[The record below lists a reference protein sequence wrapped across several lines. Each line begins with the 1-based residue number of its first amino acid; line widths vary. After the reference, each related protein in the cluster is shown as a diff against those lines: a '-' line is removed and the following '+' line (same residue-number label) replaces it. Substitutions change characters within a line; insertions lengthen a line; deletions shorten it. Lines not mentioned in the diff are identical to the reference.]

1 MYCKNLDCNALE
13 LLLVQVDKKNLIEL
27 LFNCYTLLIH
37 ILLFTSIYKVLHIS
51 FESFPRMPIDFLIK
65 EKEKE
70 KKYK

>member
-27 LFNCYTLLIH
+27 SFNCCILLIH

>member
-27 LFNCYTLLIH
+27 LFNCCILLIY

-51 FESFPRMPIDFLIK
+51 FESFPYMPIDFLIK
-65 EKEKE
+65 
-70 KKYK
+70 